1 MKVSAAI
8 RRETGHIA
16 LGVLVG
22 DAVMIGIFAVLK
34 RLDLTVWLGTLLGSA
49 AAVWNFLWMGLSA
62 QKAMNNPDR
71 AQIIMHQ
78 SYTQRML
85 FMVAVMIVGFAAP
98 WFHVIAVVVPFL
110 LPSVTIKLMQLLGL
124 YRPEKKG
131 GEKA

>member
-1 MKVSAAI
+1 MKVSATI
-8 RRETGHIA
+8 RKETGHIA
-16 LGVLVG
+16 LGILLG
-22 DAVMIGIFAVLK
+22 DAVMLGIFAALK
-34 RLDLTVWLGTLLGSA
+34 QLDLTVWLGTLLGSA
-49 AAVWNFLWMGLSA
+49 AAIWNFLWMGLSA

-71 AQIIMHQ
+71 AQIIMHL
-78 SYTQRML
+78 SYTQRTL
-85 FMVAVMIVGFAAP
+85 FVVAIMIVGFAAP

>member
-16 LGVLVG
+16 LGVLLG

-62 QKAMNNPDR
+62 QKAMSNPDR

-85 FMVAVMIVGFAAP
+85 FMVVVMIVGFAAP

>member
-16 LGVLVG
+16 LGVLLG
-22 DAVMIGIFAVLK
+22 DAVMVGIFAVLK

-49 AAVWNFLWMGLSA
+49 AAVWIFLWMVLSA
-62 QKAMNNPDR
+62 QKAMSNPDR

-85 FMVAVMIVGFAAP
+85 FMVVVMIVGFAAP

-131 GEKA
+131 GEKV